1 MEANETKK
9 DSSKQWLQRLKDES
23 WEAELLVSAVAIFG
37 TFKLFDIVGWVTN
50 TFINV
55 LSPDLYK
62 PSYVIISLGLLAV
75 SFLVALFLIHFALR
89 AYWIG
94 LIGLNS
100 VYPDYSIKESFFSK
114 IYAKRLVSILP
125 TIKDSIEKVDKLCSV
140 IFSVAFV
147 FLLIYANAAII
158 FSIYLLFYNSFL
170 DIIPYFILVL
180 PLWIFGFLLVLQAI
194 SGFLAN
200 LKMNHEKQKLQV
212 FAFKLNK
219 LVSTLMF
226 GPLYKSIFQVNM
238 MLASR
243 VNRRKRL
250 FQLLFV
256 VIVSMFF
263 YTSYHFKNT
272 NLIYL
277 NSYKKYTSK
286 SIASTAYY
294 KINNHEN
301 TFLINP
307 EIESDIINQQTMKV
321 FIPVFL
327 SERNKAKELCNYKP
341 KGLKEKEKSKL
352 LDQCYKNYI
361 SIKVNDTIINPDI
374 IRINHERTRQ
384 QGVIAYINTSNLKPG
399 KNNISVKK
407 GNLFNW
413 SFSFF
418 LEK

>member
-9 DSSKQWLQRLKDES
+9 DSSKHWLQRLKDES

-50 TFINV
+50 TFINI
-55 LSPDLYK
+55 LNPDLYR
-62 PSYVIISLGLLAV
+62 PSYIIIYLGLLAV
-75 SFLVALFLIHFALR
+75 SLLVSLFLIHFALR

-94 LIGLNS
+94 LVGLNS
-100 VYPDYSIKESFFSK
+100 VYPDYSIKDSLFSK

-158 FSIYLLFYNSFL
+158 FSIYLLFYNGFL
-170 DIIPYFILVL
+170 DIIPHFILVL
-180 PLWIFGFLLVLQAI
+180 PIWVFGFLLILQMI

-200 LKMNHEKQKLQV
+200 LKMNHEKYKLQI
-212 FAFKLNK
+212 FAFKVNK
-219 LVSTLMF
+219 LVSTIMF
-226 GPLYKSIFQVNM
+226 GPLYKSILQVNM
-238 MLASR
+238 VLTSR
-243 VNRRKRL
+243 VKRTKRVL
-250 FQLLFV
+250 QFMFILLIGGGFV
-256 VIVSMFF
+256 VF
-263 YTSYHFKNT
+263 YHYKNT
-272 NLIYL
+272 NIIFLS
-277 NSYKKYTSK
+277 NPKKYMSK
-286 SIASTAYY
+286 SIASAGYY
-294 KINNHEN
+294 KINNEEN

-307 EIESDIINQQTMKV
+307 EIESDIINKQIMKV
-321 FIPVFL
+321 FIPLFL
-327 SERNKAKELCNYKP
+327 HERNKAKELCNYKS
-341 KGLKEKEKSKL
+341 KGLKEEEKSKL

-361 SIKVNDTIINPDI
+361 SIKVNDTIINPEI
-374 IRINHERTRQ
+374 VRRNHEKTRQ

-413 SFSFF
+413 SFPFF

>member
-9 DSSKQWLQRLKDES
+9 DSSKHWLQRLKDES

-50 TFINV
+50 TFINI
-55 LSPDLYK
+55 LNPDLYK
-62 PSYVIISLGLLAV
+62 PSYIIIILGLLAV

-89 AYWIG
+89 AYWVG

-100 VYPDYSIKESFFSK
+100 VYPDYNINENLFSK
-114 IYAKRLVSILP
+114 IYVKRLISILP
-125 TIKDSIEKVDKLCSV
+125 TIKESIEKVDKLCSV
-140 IFSVAFV
+140 IFSVAFIA
-147 FLLIYANAAII
+147 FLIYINVAII
-158 FSIYLLFYNSFL
+158 FSIYLLFYNIFL
-170 DIIPYFILVL
+170 DVLPYFLLISPIYIL
-180 PLWIFGFLLVLQAI
+180 GFLLVSHVLI
-194 SGFLAN
+194 SALAN
-200 LKMNHEKQKLQV
+200 LKVNHEKQKLQV
-212 FAFKLNK
+212 FAFKLHK

-226 GPLYKSIFQVNM
+226 GPLYKSIFQINM
-238 MLASR
+238 MLSSR
-243 VNRRKRL
+243 SNRKERTLKIS
-250 FQLLFV
+250 FI
-256 VIVSMFF
+256 VIVAMLFF
-263 YTSYHFKNT
+263 TSYHFKNT

-277 NSYKKYTSK
+277 RSHNKYTSK

-294 KINNHEN
+294 KINNNEN

-327 SERNKAKELCNYKP
+327 SERNKAKELCNYKS
-341 KGLKEKEKSKL
+341 KGLKEEEKSKL

-361 SIKVNDTIINPDI
+361 SIKVNDSIINPEI
-374 IRINHERTRQ
+374 LRINHERTRQ
-384 QGVIAYINTSNLKPG
+384 KGVVAYINTSSLKPG

-413 SFSFF
+413 SLPFF